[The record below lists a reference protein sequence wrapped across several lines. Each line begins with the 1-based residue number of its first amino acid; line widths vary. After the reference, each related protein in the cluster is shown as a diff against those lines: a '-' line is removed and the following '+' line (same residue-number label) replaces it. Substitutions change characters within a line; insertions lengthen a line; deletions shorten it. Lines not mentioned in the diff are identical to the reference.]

1 MFLASSFEI
10 EVMCVPWRYI
20 RYTHMQSRTCI
31 KPSELRTE
39 ENTETAMDL
48 RKEKSIQCLQSEIPT
63 SCWWTDPTFH
73 HHPCSFAQYRLQHT
87 SANSLC
93 AVDTIITIA
102 TFLP

>member
-10 EVMCVPWRYI
+10 EVMCVPWIYI
-20 RYTHMQSRTCI
+20 RYTHMQSRTCM

-48 RKEKSIQCLQSEIPT
+48 RKEKSIQCLQSEIQLPVGGQT
-63 SCWWTDPTFH
+63 PPST
-73 HHPCSFAQYRLQHT
+73 
-87 SANSLC
+87 
-93 AVDTIITIA
+93 TIHVPLLSIGYS